1 MSMNDERIV
10 LQSVFNPSNVL
21 LFNNTIMTNTVN
33 LIRQSRI
40 ENNINWIGF

>member
-10 LQSVFNPSNVL
+10 LQSVFNPSKVL
-21 LFNNTIMTNTVN
+21 LLNNTIMTNTVN